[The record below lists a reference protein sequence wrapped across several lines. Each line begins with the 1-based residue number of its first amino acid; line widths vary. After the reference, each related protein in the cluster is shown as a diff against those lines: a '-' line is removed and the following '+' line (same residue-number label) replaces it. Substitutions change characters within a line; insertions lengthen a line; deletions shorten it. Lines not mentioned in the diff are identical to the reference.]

1 MAIINWELFLPV
13 ALLLTGCV
21 SDRSLSAL
29 PIRRLEKGS
38 QSGVVEPRQVVIK
51 DKASW
56 ERLWREHQ
64 SGDQPQRPAPEI
76 DFAREIVIFV
86 AMGQQSSGGFT
97 IEIVNV
103 EASQRGFRILFQRKG
118 PPPDAMITQ
127 ALTAPFEIVAI
138 PKSDLRPEF
147 VEIKAAGPQ

>member
-1 MAIINWELFLPV
+1 MKIVKWVLFLVIP
-13 ALLLTGCV
+13 LLMTGCL
-21 SDRSLSAL
+21 SDRGAQSI

-51 DKASW
+51 DTASW

-64 SGDQPQRPAPEI
+64 SGNQPQRPAPEI

-103 EASQRGFRILFQRKG
+103 EASQLGFRILFQRKG
-118 PPPDAMITQ
+118 PPPDAMTTQ

-147 VEIKAAGPQ
+147 VEIKTARPQ

>member
-1 MAIINWELFLPV
+1 M
-13 ALLLTGCV
+13 TGCV
-21 SDRSLSAL
+21 SERSLSSL

-38 QSGVVEPRQVVIK
+38 QSGVVEPRQTVIK
-51 DKASW
+51 DKASL

-64 SGDQPQRPAPEI
+64 LGNQPQRPAPEI

-103 EASQRGFRILFQRKG
+103 EASQRRLRILFQRKG
-118 PPPDAMITQ
+118 PPPDAMTTQ

>member
-1 MAIINWELFLPV
+1 M
-13 ALLLTGCV
+13 TGCV
-21 SDRSLSAL
+21 NERGLSAF

-38 QSGVVEPRQVVIK
+38 QSGVVELRQAVIK

-64 SGDQPQRPAPEI
+64 SGNQPQRPAPEI

-86 AMGQQSSGGFT
+86 AMGQQSSGGFA
-97 IEIVNV
+97 IEIVKVAANPR
-103 EASQRGFRILFQRKG
+103 QLRILFQRQG
-118 PPPDAMITQ
+118 PPPDAMTIQ

-147 VEIKAAGPQ
+147 VEIKAARPQ